1 MCWSNQMPIY
11 AEAFTVFDAQACG
24 MLHFSV
30 WAALEHE
37 GYGANLQHIA
47 EGAPAIQEGIRKV
60 LGLPEVC
67 HNTGVAQFRRSY
79 RPAHRKQF
87 APTEKRVK
95 AVIIWA

>member
-1 MCWSNQMPIY
+1 
-11 AEAFTVFDAQACG
+11 

-47 EGAPAIQEGIRKV
+47 EGAPAIQEGIRK
-60 LGLPEVC
+60 
-67 HNTGVAQFRRSY
+67 
-79 RPAHRKQF
+79 F
-87 APTEKRVK
+87 APTEARVK